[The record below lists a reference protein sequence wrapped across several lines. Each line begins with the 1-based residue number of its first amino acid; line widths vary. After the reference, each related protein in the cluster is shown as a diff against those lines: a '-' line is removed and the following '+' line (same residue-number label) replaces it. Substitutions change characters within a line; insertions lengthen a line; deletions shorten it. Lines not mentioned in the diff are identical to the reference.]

1 MARENKNVIN
11 SYLERLNFNANLAE
25 DIVKNVFGQSVLEKA
40 RRLKQTPSYQERLNR
55 NFLTADKPADELAI
69 KMSADRQVRSDYK
82 IAIEQGIEA
91 VEDPCDELVAFI
103 ESAENLPEFFDRELI
118 ELGGSVFR
126 KNLNAITFFMYGV
139 PVIAIQAASVGIGAA
154 AVFKERPKG
163 KSVPLAEHDVL
174 GDPSNLMRFIETF
187 KWFNQIA
194 KPGCSERFGNAF
206 AENCRIRVVHGYV
219 RKAINNNLMNWN
231 YDPPVGWEIDK
242 LGVPLS
248 GAEGCVVVTT
258 VAAAIDS
265 ARRNNSLKV
274 SDREIEALYQW
285 ANYVS
290 FMQGVPED
298 MLFGTAEETRV
309 DFSAY
314 MLSINSECYREFT
327 EKFYSGILEV
337 HLEEAMFP
345 QSVTLQK
352 LIDGVIRASLH
363 NTYGDRYCSYY
374 GIPAPSKLQ
383 RAVFLGLEKGSE
395 GINLL
400 SKYVSPLKSL
410 LDKNGEYMWEEVF
423 LQAEHYLKE
432 HLGRD
437 SVVSGVDNSHVSDAT
452 SA

>member
-1 MARENKNVIN
+1 MSVTDNNKKPHG
-11 SYLERLNFNANLAE
+11 YLERLNFEATLAE
-25 DIVKNVFGQSVLEKA
+25 DIVANVFGKSVLNKA
-40 RRLKQTPSYQERLNR
+40 RRLKQTTAYQDRLNK
-55 NFLTADKPADELAI
+55 NFLTADKPADDLAI
-69 KMSADRQVRSDYK
+69 KMATDASIKSDYEL
-82 IAIEQGIEA
+82 AIRQGINA
-91 VEDPCDELVAFI
+91 VADPCDELVAFI
-103 ESAENLPEFFDRELI
+103 ESAEQLPEFLNRESI

-163 KSVPLAEHDVL
+163 KAIPLAEHDVL

-194 KPGCSERFGNAF
+194 KPGCSTRFGHAF
-206 AENCRIRVVHGYV
+206 AEHCRIRIVHGYV
-219 RKAINNNLMNWN
+219 RRAINNNLMDWN
-231 YDPPVGWEIDK
+231 YNPPVGWDIDK

-290 FMQGVPED
+290 FMQGVPQD

-314 MLSINSECYREFT
+314 MLSINGECYREFT
-327 EKFYSGILEV
+327 EKFYSGILDV
-337 HLEEAMFP
+337 HLETAMFP
-345 QSVTLQK
+345 QSVALQK
-352 LIDGVIRASLH
+352 LIDGIIRASLH

-374 GIPAPSKLQ
+374 GIPVPSKAL
-383 RAVFLGLEKGSE
+383 RRLFSGLEKGSQ
-395 GINLL
+395 GVNLL
-400 SKYVSPLKSL
+400 SRCIPALKGL
-410 LDKNGEYMWEEVF
+410 LDKNGEYLWDEVF
-423 LQAEHYLKE
+423 VQAEHYLKD
-432 HLGRD
+432 LGRD
-437 SVVSGVDNSHVSDAT
+437 SVVSGVNNTHVTDAV
-452 SA
+452 SS